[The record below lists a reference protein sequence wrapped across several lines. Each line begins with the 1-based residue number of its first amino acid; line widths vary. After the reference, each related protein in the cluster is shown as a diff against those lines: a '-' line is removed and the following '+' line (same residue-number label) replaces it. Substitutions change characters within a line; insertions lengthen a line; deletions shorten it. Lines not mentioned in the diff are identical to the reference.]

1 MEKAIRSTLYFVIA
15 IVIHGLMNNLKFKL
29 VSSEI
34 ESLIII
40 GIIPIVLN
48 IIPIPGLKQL
58 MMSGM
63 QPMLSFVMVMAM
75 SFIIMTML
83 KYIKQGKSDD
93 EFTKFLNEG
102 DIEIG
107 IMKFNRVI
115 MITLI
120 LAIIMEYVMQM
131 GMMRYKKN
139 VQNKNME
146 NVVMK
151 SLEKFYKENSKCLN
165 K

>member
-1 MEKAIRSTLYFVIA
+1 MEIAIRSILYFVITM
-15 IVIHGLMNNLKFKL
+15 VIYGLMNYLNFNL

-34 ESLIII
+34 ESLVVI
-40 GIIPIVLN
+40 GIMPMIIN
-48 IIPIPGLKQL
+48 RIPIPGLKQL

-63 QPMLSFVMVMAM
+63 QPMLSFVIVMGM
-75 SFIIMTML
+75 SFIVMTIL
-83 KYIKQGKSDD
+83 KYIKKSKSND
-93 EFTKFLNEG
+93 EFSKFLNGE

-107 IMKFNRVI
+107 MMKFDRI
-115 MITLI
+115 FMMTLI
-120 LAIIMEYVMQM
+120 IVIILEYVMQR
-131 GMMRYKKN
+131 GMMRYQKN

-146 NVVMK
+146 KVVIR